1 MHKILTFVFLS
12 ASLLSAAIPE
22 GYYAGTEGKTGEEL
36 KHTLHTII
44 RGHTR
49 ISYSA
54 VYTALQDT
62 DEDPLN
68 PQNVILLYT
77 GRSQHEDYQDHGS
90 TYNYEQFGG
99 TYNDAWNREHVWPKS
114 HGFPNEA
121 DTAYTDIHHLR
132 PADRTVN
139 SARGTKDF
147 DWGTIRHDEATDCFY
162 TNEAWEPRDAVK
174 GDVARMIFYMTVR
187 YENHNTYDLEMVD
200 YTGTSDY
207 SPHLGK
213 KSTLLEWHFQDPP
226 DDFERRRND
235 VIYGIQHNRNPFIDH
250 PEFAAYIWGDLPNPP
265 ANLTILATTDTSV
278 TLTWTDES
286 DNEEGFHIYV
296 DGTLNHSTAE
306 NTTQTEI
313 LSLQPGTNYLFGVS
327 SFNATGDSPLITVSG
342 MTSGGNSGPV
352 YISEYSDATG
362 LGNFV
367 YEFIELVNTG
377 TADANVS
384 GFVIQQVE
392 SVREFTL
399 PENCYIPA
407 RGLLLI
413 GRYATRGEFEAFW
426 NVQLDESVL
435 YINSMNAFPMINGQE
450 QFLLKSRDNTLIDP
464 TDGSYTSAIILEGER
479 ARRNSPGNDSDDWYI
494 APDSTATPGWSPL
507 LDTNFVSVTPSLN
520 HVPETLRPTA
530 LIYPNPV
537 NNTLN
542 ISIRGFRPGTATLRI
557 VDIQGHIRCEKTVE
571 LSSNQK
577 ILQEDSQYLSSGIY
591 IVQITQNHIRAQNKA
606 IVLK

>member
-1 MHKILTFVFLS
+1 MFVLLS

-22 GYYAGTEGKTGEEL
+22 GYYAGTEGKSGEEL
-36 KHTLHTII
+36 KQILHTII

-54 VYTALQDT
+54 AYTALQNT

-90 TYNYEQFGG
+90 TYDYEQFGG
-99 TYNDAWNREHVWPKS
+99 TYNDSWNREHVWPKS
-114 HGFPNEA
+114 HGFPNDT

-147 DWGTIRHDEATDCFY
+147 DWGTIRHDEATECFY
-162 TNEAWEPRDAVK
+162 DSTVWEPRDAVK

-187 YENHNTYDLEMVD
+187 YENPNTYDLEMVD
-200 YTGTSDY
+200 YTGTSTY
-207 SPHLGK
+207 TPYLGK
-213 KSTLLEWHFQDPP
+213 KSTLLEWHLQDPP
-226 DDFERRRND
+226 DDFEQRRND

-250 PEFAAYIWGDLPNPP
+250 PEFASYIWGDLPIPP
-265 ANLTILATTDTSV
+265 KNMTIQSVTDTSV
-278 TLTWTDES
+278 TLVWSDES

-296 DGTLNHSTAE
+296 DGNLYHSTTE
-306 NTTQTEI
+306 NITQITI
-313 LSLQPGTNYLFGVS
+313 APLHPGTSYLFGVS
-327 SFNATGDSPLITVSG
+327 SFNAAGDSPVITVSG
-342 MTSGGNSGPV
+342 ITSGGNSGPV

-377 TADANVS
+377 SADADVS
-384 GFVIQQVE
+384 GFIIQQIE
-392 SVREFTL
+392 STREFIL

-407 RGLLLI
+407 RGLLVL
-413 GRYATRGEFEAFW
+413 GRYATRGEFEAYW
-426 NVQLDESVL
+426 NTELDESVL

-450 QFLLKSRDNTLIDP
+450 QFLLKSPENVLIDP
-464 TDGSYTSAIILEGER
+464 SDGSYTSPIIQEGER
-479 ARRNSPGNDSDDWYI
+479 ARRSFPGNDSEDWYI

-507 LDTNFVSVTPSLN
+507 LDTTFVSVTPPVN
-520 HVPETLRPTA
+520 PVPKTLHPSA
-530 LIYPNPV
+530 AIYPNPV
-537 NNTLN
+537 NHTLN
-542 ISIRGFRPGTATLRI
+542 ISIQGFRSGPATLRI
-557 VDIQGHIRCEKTVE
+557 IDIRGYVHSEKTVE
-571 LSSNQK
+571 LSADKN
-577 ILQEDSQYLSSGIY
+577 ILQEESQHLSSGIY
-591 IVQITQNHIRAQNKA
+591 IVQIIQNHLRTQKKA
-606 IVLK
+606 IILK